1 MNIATHTV
9 EARMS
14 PSVSFSEEKPVPWC
28 PQVRYSHLPVLS
40 ELMLRSNQT
49 ARCDECMSPQ
59 TRGEYSCGFL
69 ALCEQVFCF
78 LAFFGLNT
86 VVFLPGALRSR
97 THTLFSFSKS
107 GQEYST
113 LTHVCQAGILLAW
126 KRNQNIQQCGSL
138 RKICRLLHVFG
149 NCMDVSQIRRR
160 FDWLCKLWQGKS
172 SPPTHHAPKGR
183 PIHPR
188 LKKSGAFW
196 SVHCK

>member
-1 MNIATHTV
+1 MK
-9 EARMS
+9 RR
-14 PSVSFSEEKPVPWC
+14 F
-28 PQVRYSHLPVLS
+28 
-40 ELMLRSNQT
+40 
-49 ARCDECMSPQ
+49 
-59 TRGEYSCGFL
+59 
-69 ALCEQVFCF
+69 
-78 LAFFGLNT
+78 NT

-97 THTLFSFSKS
+97 THTLFSFSKY

-113 LTHVCQAGILLAW
+113 LTHVYQVGILLAW

-172 SPPTHHAPKGR
+172 RPPTHHAPKGR

-196 SVHCK
+196 SVHCKNFLEAKLIYIASRGNNITFIHPRNMYK